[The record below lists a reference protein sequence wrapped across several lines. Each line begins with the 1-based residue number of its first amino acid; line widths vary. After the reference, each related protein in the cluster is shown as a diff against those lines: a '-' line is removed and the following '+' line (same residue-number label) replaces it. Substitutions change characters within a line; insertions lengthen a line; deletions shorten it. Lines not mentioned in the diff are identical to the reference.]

1 MIALIFIGRLSGNVS
16 KITIFKKGNFK
27 MVFSFLT
34 KQNNKHSEGNILKE
48 VFRDKI
54 NIPTLQMLV
63 GLNDEGEPVTYDLA
77 TAPHLLT
84 AGTTGSGVQKSINT
98 MYLSMMEHNTPD
110 DLKLIIIDNFGTE
123 FNSYNKSPFML
134 TDVITDLK
142 ESVRA
147 FRFLVQEMEIREK
160 LLDQSHARNLET
172 YNSKVPDIMK
182 IPRLVLYVDEVSILM
197 YRHGDQIE
205 DFMTR
210 LGAKARSVGITIH
223 INTRFP
229 NEDIIKGKVKANLP
243 SKIAYKL
250 GSQIESD
257 IVLGELGAETLLG
270 KGDSYVR
277 WQDNSRL
284 VRVKGI
290 YLSDE
295 ETNSFIDSLVSKYP
309 DEKYYK
315 RIEF

>member
-1 MIALIFIGRLSGNVS
+1 
-16 KITIFKKGNFK
+16 

-34 KQNNKHSEGNILKE
+34 KQNNKRSEGNILKE

-54 NIPTLQMLV
+54 NPPTLEMLV

-98 MYLSMMEHNTPD
+98 MYLSMMEHNNPD

-147 FRFLVQEMEIREK
+147 FRFLVQEMEVREK
-160 LLDQSHARNLET
+160 LLDQLHARNLET

-182 IPRLVLYVDEVSILM
+182 IPRLVLYVDEIAILM

-205 DFMTR
+205 DFMAR
-210 LGAKARSVGITIH
+210 LGAKARSVGITVH

-277 WQDNSRL
+277 WQDNPTL
-284 VRVKGI
+284 VSVKGI

>member
-1 MIALIFIGRLSGNVS
+1 
-16 KITIFKKGNFK
+16 

-34 KQNNKHSEGNILKE
+34 KQNTKHSEENILKE

-54 NIPTLQMLV
+54 NIPTLEMLV
-63 GLNDEGEPVTYDLA
+63 GLNDEGNPVTYDLA

-98 MYLSMMEHNTPD
+98 MYLSLMEHNNPD

-134 TDVITDLK
+134 TDVITDLQK
-142 ESVRA
+142 SLGA
-147 FRFLVQEMEIREK
+147 FRFLVQEMEVREK
-160 LLDQSHARNLET
+160 LLDQFHARNLET
-172 YNSKVPDIMK
+172 YNNKVPDIMK
-182 IPRLVLYVDEVSILM
+182 KPRLVLYVDEIAILM
-197 YRHGDQIE
+197 YRHGDKIE

-277 WQDNSRL
+277 WQDNPNL
-284 VRVKGI
+284 VRVRGI

-295 ETNSFIDSLVSKYP
+295 GTNSFIDSLVSKYP
-309 DEKYYK
+309 DEQYYK
-315 RIEF
+315 RIEI

>member
-1 MIALIFIGRLSGNVS
+1 
-16 KITIFKKGNFK
+16 

-34 KQNNKHSEGNILKE
+34 KQNNKHSEENILKE

-54 NIPTLQMLV
+54 NIPTLEMLV

-98 MYLSMMEHNTPD
+98 MYLSMMEHNNPD

-147 FRFLVQEMEIREK
+147 FRFLVQEMEVREK
-160 LLDQSHARNLET
+160 LLDQLHARNLET

-205 DFMTR
+205 DFMAR

-277 WQDNSRL
+277 WQDNPTL

-295 ETNSFIDSLVSKYP
+295 ETNSFIDSLVSKFP

>member
-1 MIALIFIGRLSGNVS
+1 
-16 KITIFKKGNFK
+16 

-54 NIPTLQMLV
+54 NPPTLDMLV
-63 GLNDEGEPVTYDLA
+63 GLNDEGKPVTYDLA

-84 AGTTGSGVQKSINT
+84 AGGTGSGAQKSINT
-98 MYLSMMEHNTPD
+98 MYLSLMEHNNPD

-134 TDVITDLK
+134 TDIITDLQK
-142 ESVRA
+142 SLGA
-147 FRFLVQEMEIREK
+147 FRFLVQEMEVRQK
-160 LLDQSHARNLET
+160 LLEQFKARNLET

-182 IPRLVLYVDEVSILM
+182 RPRIVFYVDEIAILM
-197 YRHGDQIE
+197 YRYGFEIE
-205 DFMTR
+205 DIMLR
-210 LGAKARSVGITIH
+210 LGEKARSAGITVH

-229 NEDIIKGKVKANLP
+229 NKDIIKGKVKANLP
-243 SKIAYKL
+243 SSIAYKL
-250 GSQIESD
+250 NSQIESD
-257 IVLGELGAETLLG
+257 IVLGEVGAERLLG
-270 KGDSYVR
+270 KGESYVR
-277 WQDNSRL
+277 WSDNDNL

-295 ETNSFIDSLVSKYP
+295 ETNSFIDSLVSKFP
-309 DEKYYK
+309 DEKYYN

>member
-1 MIALIFIGRLSGNVS
+1 
-16 KITIFKKGNFK
+16 

-34 KQNNKHSEGNILKE
+34 KRNNKHSEGNILKE

-54 NIPTLQMLV
+54 NPPTLDMLV
-63 GLNDEGEPVTYDLA
+63 GLNNEGKPVTYDLA

-84 AGTTGSGVQKSINT
+84 AGGTGSGAQKSINT
-98 MYLSMMEHNTPD
+98 MYLSLMEHNNPD

-134 TDVITDLK
+134 TDIITDLQK
-142 ESVRA
+142 SLGA
-147 FRFLVQEMEIREK
+147 FRFLVEEMEVRAK
-160 LLDQSHARNLET
+160 LLEKFKSRNLEA

-182 IPRLVLYVDEVSILM
+182 RPRIVFYVDEIAILM
-197 YRHGDQIE
+197 YRYGDEIE
-205 DFMTR
+205 DIMSR
-210 LGAKARSVGITIH
+210 LGAKARSVGITVH

-229 NEDIIKGKVKANLP
+229 NKDIIKGRVKANLP

-250 GSQIESD
+250 NSQIESD

-277 WQDNSRL
+277 WQDNSSL
-284 VRVKGI
+284 VHVKGI

-295 ETNSFIDSLVSKYP
+295 ETSSFIDSIVNKYP
-309 DEKYYK
+309 DEQYYK
-315 RIEF
+315 RVEF

>member
-1 MIALIFIGRLSGNVS
+1 
-16 KITIFKKGNFK
+16 

-54 NIPTLQMLV
+54 NPPTLEMLV
-63 GLNDEGEPVTYDLA
+63 GLNDEGKPVTYDLA

-84 AGTTGSGVQKSINT
+84 AGGTGSGAQKSINT
-98 MYLSMMEHNTPD
+98 MYLSLMEHNNPD

-134 TDVITDLK
+134 TDIITDLQK
-142 ESVRA
+142 SLGA
-147 FRFLVQEMEIREK
+147 FRFLVEEMEVRQK
-160 LLDQSHARNLET
+160 LLEQFKVRNLEA

-182 IPRLVLYVDEVSILM
+182 RPRIVFYVDEIAILM
-197 YRHGDQIE
+197 YRYGFEIE
-205 DFMTR
+205 DIMSR
-210 LGAKARSVGITIH
+210 LGEKARSAGITVH

-229 NEDIIKGKVKANLP
+229 NKDIIKGKVKANLP
-243 SKIAYKL
+243 SSIAYKL
-250 GSQIESD
+250 NSQIESD
-257 IVLGELGAETLLG
+257 IVLGEVGAERLLG
-270 KGDSYVR
+270 KGESYVR
-277 WQDNSRL
+277 WSDNANL
-284 VRVKGI
+284 VRIKGI

-295 ETNSFIDSLVSKYP
+295 ETNSFIDSIANKFP
-309 DEKYYK
+309 DEKYYN

>member
-1 MIALIFIGRLSGNVS
+1 
-16 KITIFKKGNFK
+16 

-54 NIPTLQMLV
+54 NIPTLEMLV
-63 GLNDEGEPVTYDLA
+63 GLNDEGKPVTYDLA

-98 MYLSMMEHNTPD
+98 MYLSMMEHNAPD
-110 DLKLIIIDNFGTE
+110 DLKLIFIDTSGIE
-123 FNSYNKSPFML
+123 FHSYNKSPFMFS
-134 TDVITDLK
+134 DIITDLK
-142 ESVRA
+142 QALRA
-147 FRFLVQEMEIREK
+147 FQFLVEEMEVRHKI
-160 LLDQSHARNLET
+160 LDQFNVRNLET

-182 IPRLVLYVDEVSILM
+182 KPRLVLYVDEIAMLM
-197 YRHGDQIE
+197 YRHGDEIE
-205 DFMTR
+205 NFMAR
-210 LGAKARSVGITIH
+210 LGAKARSVGITGH

-250 GSQIESD
+250 SSNIESD
-257 IVLGELGAETLLG
+257 IILGELGAETLLG

-277 WQDNSRL
+277 WQNNPNL
-284 VRVKGI
+284 VRVQGI

-295 ETNSFIDSLVSKYP
+295 ETSSFIDSVVNKYP

>member
-1 MIALIFIGRLSGNVS
+1 
-16 KITIFKKGNFK
+16 

-34 KQNNKHSEGNILKE
+34 KQNNKHSEENILKE

-54 NIPTLQMLV
+54 NIPTLEMLV
-63 GLNDEGEPVTYDLA
+63 GLNDEGKPVTYDLA

-84 AGTTGSGVQKSINT
+84 AGGTGSGAQKSINT
-98 MYLSMMEHNTPD
+98 MYLSLMEHNNPD

-134 TDVITDLK
+134 TDIITDLA

-147 FRFLVQEMEIREK
+147 FRFLVQEMEVRSR
-160 LLDQSHARNLET
+160 LLEQFKVRNLES
-172 YNSKVPDIMK
+172 YNNKVPDIMK
-182 IPRLVLYVDEVSILM
+182 KPRLVLYVDEVSILM
-197 YRHGDQIE
+197 YRHGDLIE
-205 DFMTR
+205 SFMAH

-250 GSQIESD
+250 NSQIESD

-270 KGDSYVR
+270 NGDSYVR
-277 WQDNSRL
+277 WQDNSSL
-284 VRVKGI
+284 VHVKGI

-295 ETNSFIDSLVSKYP
+295 ETSSFIDSIVNKYP
-309 DEKYYK
+309 DEQYYK
-315 RIEF
+315 RVEF

>member
-1 MIALIFIGRLSGNVS
+1 
-16 KITIFKKGNFK
+16 

-54 NIPTLQMLV
+54 NIPTLEMLV
-63 GLNDEGEPVTYDLA
+63 GLNDEGKPVTYDLA

-84 AGTTGSGVQKSINT
+84 AGTTGSGAQKSINT
-98 MYLSMMEHNTPD
+98 MYLSLMEHNNPD

-134 TDVITDLK
+134 ADIITDLT

-147 FRFLVQEMEIREK
+147 FRFLVQEMEVRAK
-160 LLDQSHARNLET
+160 LLDQFNVRNLEA
-172 YNSKVPDIMK
+172 YNNKVPDIMK
-182 IPRLVLYVDEVSILM
+182 KPRLVLYVDEVSILM
-197 YRHGDQIE
+197 YRHGDLIE
-205 DFMTR
+205 SFMSR
-210 LGAKARSVGITIH
+210 LGAKARSVGITVH

-229 NEDIIKGKVKANLP
+229 NEDIIKGRVKCNLP
-243 SKIAYKL
+243 SSISYKL
-250 GSQIESD
+250 SSKIESD

-277 WQDNSRL
+277 WQDNSSL
-284 VRVKGI
+284 VHVQGI

-295 ETNSFIDSLVSKYP
+295 ETSSFIDSIANKYP
-309 DEKYYK
+309 DEQYYK
-315 RIEF
+315 RVEF

>member
-1 MIALIFIGRLSGNVS
+1 
-16 KITIFKKGNFK
+16 

-34 KQNNKHSEGNILKE
+34 KQNNKHSEENILKE

-54 NIPTLQMLV
+54 NIPTLEMLV

-98 MYLSMMEHNTPD
+98 MYLSMMEHNNPD

-147 FRFLVQEMEIREK
+147 FRFLVQEMEVREK
-160 LLDQSHARNLET
+160 LLEQLHARNLET

-205 DFMTR
+205 DFMAR

-223 INTRFP
+223 INTHFP

-250 GSQIESD
+250 NSKIESD

-277 WQDNSRL
+277 WQDNSSL
-284 VRVKGI
+284 VSVKGI

>member
-1 MIALIFIGRLSGNVS
+1 
-16 KITIFKKGNFK
+16 

-34 KQNNKHSEGNILKE
+34 KQNNKHSEENILRE

-54 NIPTLQMLV
+54 NIPTLEMLV
-63 GLNDEGEPVTYDLA
+63 GLNDEGKPVTYDLA

-84 AGTTGSGVQKSINT
+84 AGTTGSGAQKSINT
-98 MYLSMMEHNTPD
+98 MYLSLMEHNNPD

-134 TDVITDLK
+134 TDVITDLQK
-142 ESVRA
+142 SLGA
-147 FRFLVQEMEIREK
+147 FRFLVQEMEVREK
-160 LLDQSHARNLET
+160 LLDQFHARNLET

-182 IPRLVLYVDEVSILM
+182 RPRIVFYVDEIAILM
-197 YRHGDQIE
+197 YRYGDEIE
-205 DFMTR
+205 DIMSR
-210 LGAKARSVGITIH
+210 LGAKARSVGITVH

-229 NEDIIKGKVKANLP
+229 NKDIIKGRVKCNLD

-250 GSQIESD
+250 SSKIESD

-277 WQDNSRL
+277 WSDYANL
-284 VRVKGI
+284 VHVQGI

-295 ETNSFIDSLVSKYP
+295 ETNSFIDSIVNKFP
-309 DEKYYK
+309 DEKYYN

>member
-1 MIALIFIGRLSGNVS
+1 
-16 KITIFKKGNFK
+16 

-34 KQNNKHSEGNILKE
+34 KQNNKHSEENILRE

-54 NIPTLQMLV
+54 NPPTLDMLV
-63 GLNDEGEPVTYDLA
+63 GLNDEGKPVTYDLA

-110 DLKLIIIDNFGTE
+110 DLKLIFIDTSGIE
-123 FNSYNKSPFML
+123 FHSYNKSPFML
-134 TDVITDLK
+134 MDIITDLK
-142 ESVRA
+142 QALRA
-147 FRFLVQEMEIREK
+147 FQFLVDEMEVRQKI
-160 LLDQSHARNLET
+160 LDQFKVRNLEA
-172 YNSKVPDIMK
+172 YNSKVPDVMK
-182 IPRLVLYVDEVSILM
+182 KPRLVLYVDEIAMLM
-197 YRHGDQIE
+197 YRHGDEIE
-205 DFMTR
+205 NFMAR
-210 LGAKARSVGITIH
+210 LGAKARSAGITVH
-223 INTRFP
+223 INTHFP
-229 NEDIIKGKVKANLP
+229 NEDIIKGKVKANLD

-250 GSQIESD
+250 SSQIESD

-277 WQDNSRL
+277 WSNNPNL
-284 VRVKGI
+284 VRVQGI
-290 YLSDE
+290 YISDE

-315 RIEF
+315 RIEI

>member
-1 MIALIFIGRLSGNVS
+1 
-16 KITIFKKGNFK
+16 

-54 NIPTLQMLV
+54 NPPTLDMLV
-63 GLNDEGEPVTYDLA
+63 GLNDEGKPVTYDLA

-84 AGTTGSGVQKSINT
+84 AGGTGSGVQKSINT
-98 MYLSMMEHNTPD
+98 MYLSMMEHNNPD

-134 TDVITDLK
+134 ADIITDLT

-147 FRFLVQEMEIREK
+147 FRFLVQEMEVRSR
-160 LLDQSHARNLET
+160 LLDQFNVRNLEA
-172 YNSKVPDIMK
+172 YNNKVPDIMK
-182 IPRLVLYVDEVSILM
+182 KPRLVLYVDEVSILM
-197 YRHGDQIE
+197 YRHGDLIE
-205 DFMTR
+205 SFMAR
-210 LGAKARSVGITIH
+210 LGAKARSVGITVH

-243 SKIAYKL
+243 SSIAYKL
-250 GSQIESD
+250 NSQIESD

-277 WQDNSRL
+277 WQDNSSL
-284 VRVKGI
+284 VHVQGI

-295 ETNSFIDSLVSKYP
+295 ETSSFIDSIVNKYP
-309 DEKYYK
+309 DEQYYK
-315 RIEF
+315 RVEF

>member
-1 MIALIFIGRLSGNVS
+1 
-16 KITIFKKGNFK
+16 

-34 KQNNKHSEGNILKE
+34 KQNSKHSEENILKE

-54 NIPTLQMLV
+54 NIPTLEMLV

-98 MYLSMMEHNTPD
+98 MYLSMMEHNNPD

-147 FRFLVQEMEIREK
+147 FRFLVQEMEVREK
-160 LLDQSHARNLET
+160 LLDQLHARNLET

-182 IPRLVLYVDEVSILM
+182 IPRLVLYVDEIAILM

-205 DFMTR
+205 DFMAR
-210 LGAKARSVGITIH
+210 LGAKARSVGITVH

-243 SKIAYKL
+243 SSIAYKL
-250 GSQIESD
+250 NSQIESD
-257 IVLGELGAETLLG
+257 IVLGEVGAERLLG
-270 KGDSYVR
+270 KGESYVR
-277 WQDNSRL
+277 WSDNANL

-295 ETNSFIDSLVSKYP
+295 ETNSFIDSIANKFP
-309 DEKYYK
+309 DEKYYN

>member
-1 MIALIFIGRLSGNVS
+1 
-16 KITIFKKGNFK
+16 

-34 KQNNKHSEGNILKE
+34 KQNSKHSEGNILKE

-54 NIPTLQMLV
+54 NPPTLEMLV

-98 MYLSMMEHNTPD
+98 MYLSMMEHNNPD

-147 FRFLVQEMEIREK
+147 FRFLVQEMEVREK
-160 LLDQSHARNLET
+160 LLEQLHARNLET

-205 DFMTR
+205 DFMAR

-250 GSQIESD
+250 NSKIESD

-277 WQDNSRL
+277 WQDNSSL
-284 VRVKGI
+284 VSVKGI

-295 ETNSFIDSLVSKYP
+295 ETNSFIDSLVSKFP